1 MINLINKENLNL
13 GILETDFEVYA
24 DIVNTF
30 TSDTLKKDCLY
41 DLDDYVIPE
50 YFRDK
55 ITIVVESNDMLIGYA
70 TFEFKNKNDNINVY
84 IKKLFVLPEFKNK
97 NMEAFLVEGIIYIAG
112 EVNARNVIA
121 NVLEHDEEMM
131 YIR

>member
-97 NMEAFLVEGIIYIAG
+97 NMEAF
-112 EVNARNVIA
+112 
-121 NVLEHDEEMM
+121 
-131 YIR
+131 